1 MNRSRYWALL
11 FALVLLASAL
21 VWVGGQRRVSAGTIQ
36 PDRSSLALV
45 PAQAT
50 SLFGLDLDALRAT
63 ALYATWQRRNPIG
76 KHDPGYDEFLARTGF
91 DVERDLAAVTGAAW
105 NNGAQPALLAVATAR
120 YDPAA
125 VSAFLK
131 EKGAA
136 VEMYGGVEL
145 LAPDGRHTK
154 PGQDYPALVLQLPDR
169 PNTILAGTST
179 AVKQALDLRVYSA
192 YSVLNNQALLGLAQ
206 KIGAENQVWAV
217 SVAPGAFLSQ
227 RLPQAPGPGAAAQAN
242 IMRILQ
248 GLQASTVAANASN
261 GLRLLAEGA
270 CASAAD
276 AQTLADAAR
285 GLLAMLRLMAPANQ
299 PQAIELLNALHIEQQ
314 QSKVTL
320 TAAIPLQLLEEL
332 AQKPDLLLPH
342 SHSHAHPQAQSRRHR

>member
-1 MNRSRYWALL
+1 MNRSRYWAFL
-11 FALVLLASAL
+11 FALVLLASAV
-21 VWVGGQRRVSAGTIQ
+21 VWLGGQRPVSAGAIQ

-63 ALYATWQRRNPIG
+63 ALYAIWQQRNSTRT
-76 KHDPGYDEFLARTGF
+76 HDPGYDEFLARTGF

-105 NNGAQPALLAVATAR
+105 NNSAQPAFLAVATAR
-120 YDPAA
+120 YNPAA

-136 VEMYGGVEL
+136 VEIYGGVEL

-154 PGQDYPALVLQLPDR
+154 PGQDYPALVLQIPDR
-169 PNTILAGTST
+169 PNTILAGTSS
-179 AVKQALDLRVYSA
+179 AVKQALDLRA
-192 YSVLNNQALLGLAQ
+192 YPAFSVLNNQALLGLAQ

-217 SVAPGAFLSQ
+217 SVAPGAFLPQ
-227 RLPQAPGPGAAAQAN
+227 RLPQPLGPAAAAQAN
-242 IMRILQ
+242 VVRILQ
-248 GLQASTVAANASN
+248 GLQASTFAANATD
-261 GLRLLAEGA
+261 GVRLLAEGA
-270 CASAAD
+270 CASAQD

-299 PQAIELLNALHIEQQ
+299 PQAIELLNSFRVDQQ

-320 TAAIPLQLLEEL
+320 TAVIPLQLLEEL
-332 AQKPDLLLPH
+332 VQKPDLLLPH
-342 SHSHAHPQAQSRRHR
+342 GHSHARPQAQSRPHR